1 MKTKIKINVP
11 SGIKYISEWKD
22 YELPQGHSIVDK
34 GVTGCGY
41 TEYCLTNKDNV
52 VLCSP
57 RKLLLENKR
66 DQHLG
71 ELNIKYMEN
80 KIEDFDGVRTFESMV
95 KEHAILCREDYGLPV
110 KMMVTYDS
118 CFRVVR
124 ALEEL
129 GILDEFTFV
138 VDEFQSIFLDAYYKA
153 HTEFD
158 FVDNLQGCKNV
169 LYLSAT
175 PMLDKYLVKVQEFK
189 DLPFYEIIWPDDV
202 VEKIVVKRKRT
213 DSLGKECQQIIQ
225 EYLDGKYPKKFLG
238 NSLYFSKEAVFYF
251 NSITEIVRV
260 ITKKKLTPDN
270 TVVICANTPEN
281 AKKLKRIG
289 FDIGKIPLRDEP
301 SKMFTF
307 CTSTAYIGADFYSK
321 SASTYIFADP
331 NLDHLALDISL
342 DLPQIAGRQRLR
354 ENVFKNDIV
363 IFYKIL
369 RGDKKITREAFD
381 KKQESRREMSG
392 HLLNG
397 FTKLS
402 DEEKKAYVY
411 KLKDSI
417 QVSLYSRDFVS
428 VSKTTGAPVYN
439 DFIEL
444 SNERAWDVAQ
454 EDYQDSISVT
464 RALDSISSELG
475 EYRDEVEKLV
485 QDFLDNKFYSTNRFS
500 QKLRYYCEFMDSQ
513 ANSEALSKIEEMIFF
528 RIKDERFRMF
538 YRMFGTSG
546 CSSAGYKENILEAR
560 LYNYTKEDS
569 FSQAIRNTFKVGD
582 KLTRKDIKSKLALII
597 RDLGMTMTAKASIL
611 SEYFNLIPITITV
624 NGKREN
630 GYRLESKYK
639 I

>member
-22 YELPQGHSIVDK
+22 YKLPQGHSIVDK

-202 VEKIVVKRKRT
+202 VEKIVVRRKRT
-213 DSLGKECQQIIQ
+213 NFLGKECQQIVQ
-225 EYLDGKYPKKFLG
+225 EYLDGKFPSKFVG
-238 NSLYFSKEAVFYF
+238 NSLHFSEEAVFYF

-402 DEEKKAYVY
+402 DEEKRAYVY

-444 SNERAWDVAQ
+444 SNERAWDVSQ
-454 EDYQDSISVT
+454 EDYQDSITVT
-464 RALDSISSELG
+464 KALESISANPLNFNNEI
-475 EYRDEVEKLV
+475 DMIVN
-485 QDFLDNKFYSTNRFS
+485 DFLENKFYRTGLFHEKMRM
-500 QKLRYYCEFMDSQ
+500 YCEFMDKYQFDPRKELIEDSIYY
-513 ANSEALSKIEEMIFF
+513 KIKRDDF
-528 RIKDERFRMF
+528 KKY
-538 YRMFGTSG
+538 YRLFGTSG
-546 CSSAGYKENILEAR
+546 CSAANYREKALSAKVRNISKDGELR
-560 LYNYTKEDS
+560 I
-569 FSQAIRNTFKVGD
+569 AIMKKFKAGD
-582 KLTRKDIKSKLALII
+582 ILPTSYIKTTLSHIY
-597 RDLGMTMTAKASIL
+597 RDLEIVKTAKATDL
-611 SEYFNLIPITITV
+611 RQFFKMFTTTIKDPDTKKKIA
-624 NGKREN
+624 GF
-630 GYRLESKYK
+630 RLESL
-639 I
+639 